1 MSKENKPTVKSPF
14 DFSRSDVSRYIQL
27 ASHFVR
33 RIEIG
38 EWPVGKQIPTVEGLA
53 AEYGV
58 ARMTIRQALDKL
70 EADGLIERFRAKG
83 TFVKRQPHSELW
95 CEVPTDFSGM
105 LRSRDEAR
113 IEVISEE
120 PNQQP
125 MSVFHP
131 VGNKAKLYRHLRRRH
146 WRDDSAFLI
155 TDIYIDERLCDR
167 ISKEDFTSKT
177 ALKLVADIPGIE
189 IIDVR
194 QTLLISSADPETANL
209 LSIPLNAPVA
219 YVHRCAVD
227 AKGDIVFMGTGIYRG
242 DSVRLDLKLR

>member
-1 MSKENKPTVKSPF
+1 MAKNTKNTNQTPF

-27 ASHFVR
+27 AAHFVR

-38 EWPVGKQIPTVEGLA
+38 EWPVGKQIPTVEDLA
-53 AEYGV
+53 SEYGV

-83 TFVKRQPHSELW
+83 TFVKRQPKSELW

-105 LRSRDEAR
+105 LRSREEAR
-113 IEVISEE
+113 IEVLSEE
-120 PNQQP
+120 HDKQP
-125 MSVFHP
+125 LSVFHQ
-131 VGNKAKLYRHLRRRH
+131 VGNVVESYRHLRRRH
-146 WRDDSAFLI
+146 WRDDNAFLL
-155 TDIYIDERLCDR
+155 TDLYIDERLCDR
-167 ISKEDFTSKT
+167 ISHKDFETKT

-194 QTLLISSADPETANL
+194 QTLLINSADPESANL

-219 YVHRCAVD
+219 HVHRCAVD
-227 AKGDIVFMGTGIYRG
+227 AKGDLVFMGSGIYRG